1 MPNMLTISD
10 IMKILIKR
18 TKSIFLLTLLIAV
31 LSVGIFLYSKSGE
44 PRIIYEEKIYGL
56 INFTDQ
62 NIEDNINATLNTIHD
77 IYKSDALKASLDN
90 LDYSNISDS
99 FFEQY
104 DLDKTDKVM
113 VADFIYDRFNI
124 EFNDMSKVF
133 FISLQ
138 GNNEETVKYI
148 SEYIYN
154 AGVRLTQTYLNTN
167 IVMFD
172 EQISTIENKK
182 DNYSIINIIEKFI
195 LFFVAAFI
203 IIYLINIFI
212 LVLTDKIIS
221 VNQLRNKYNIDIL
234 SIIKEKKNDYDG
246 LKSSLLYKLNKK
258 NIKSMIFLSSN
269 NKDYTSYINGFKKIL
284 DDEGR
289 HTAIV
294 IVSDKTM
301 VHDALT
307 DVYYMN
313 NLNMKNN
320 IFWNELESSYQFIF
334 ILVESSLSSYKT
346 QELITKYRNIVLIEK
361 CFESKDEQIERTIE
375 KLVMYD
381 SSILGFIIF
390 E

>member
-18 TKSIFLLTLLIAV
+18 TKSIILLTLLIAV
-31 LSVGIFLYSKSGE
+31 LSVGIFLYSKSDE
-44 PRIIYEEKIYGL
+44 PRITYEEKIYGL

-77 IYKSDALKASLDN
+77 IYRSDALKASLDN

-138 GNNEETVKYI
+138 GNNEQTVKYI

-154 AGVRLTQTYLNTN
+154 SGVKLTQTYLNTN

-234 SIIKEKKNDYDG
+234 SIIKEKKNNYDG
-246 LKSSLLYKLNKK
+246 LKSILLYKSTKK
-258 NIKSMIFLSSN
+258 NIKSIVFLSSN
-269 NKDYTSYINGFKKIL
+269 NKDYISYIYRFKKIL

-289 HTAIV
+289 RVAIV

-301 VHDALT
+301 MQDELT
-307 DVYYMN
+307 DVYYMD
-313 NLNMKNN
+313 NLNMENN
-320 IFWNELESSYQFIF
+320 IFWNELESSYHFIF
-334 ILVESSLSSYKT
+334 ILVQSSLSSYKT

-375 KLVMYD
+375 KLIMYD
-381 SSILGFIIF
+381 GSILGFIIF

>member
-18 TKSIFLLTLLIAV
+18 TKSIILLTLLIAV
-31 LSVGIFLYSKSGE
+31 LSVGIFLYSKSDE
-44 PRIIYEEKIYGL
+44 PRITYEEKIYGL

-77 IYKSDALKASLDN
+77 IYRSDALKASLNN

-154 AGVRLTQTYLNTN
+154 SGVKLTQTYLNTN

-212 LVLTDKIIS
+212 LILTDKIIS

-234 SIIKEKKNDYDG
+234 SIIKEKKNNYDG
-246 LKSSLLYKLNKK
+246 LKSILLYKSTKK
-258 NIKSMIFLSSN
+258 NIKSIVFLSSN
-269 NKDYTSYINGFKKIL
+269 NKDYTSYIYRFKKIL

-289 HTAIV
+289 RAAIV
-294 IVSDKTM
+294 IVSNKTM
-301 VHDALT
+301 MRDELT
-307 DVYYMN
+307 DVYYMDN
-313 NLNMKNN
+313 RNMENN
-320 IFWNELESSYQFIF
+320 IFWNELKSSYHFIF
-334 ILVESSLSSYKT
+334 ILVQSSLSSYKT

-375 KLVMYD
+375 KLIMYD
-381 SSILGFIIF
+381 GSILGFIIF